1 MEFTNV
7 VVDRFVLGL
16 SCNKIVNDVQIKVS
30 VEDEIT
36 IWTRLLHEWGVL
48 LLYPSKVLL
57 TSNLC

>member
-30 VEDEIT
+30 VEGEIT
-36 IWTRLLHEWGVL
+36 KLDKITA
-48 LLYPSKVLL
+48 
-57 TSNLC
+57 